1 MFSSVHSL
9 SHVQLFLTP
18 WTAAHQASLSITNS
32 QSPPKPMSIESVMPS
47 NHLILYHPLILL
59 PSIFPSIRVFQMS
72 QLFVSGGQ
80 SIGVSLQHQF
90 FQGIFR
96 TSLLGLTGLI
106 CLQSKGLWRVFS
118 NTTALLFH
126 SPYQLLTYYIVF
138 VHLLKVLLP
147 QIQCKFH
154 EIWIFSANVQFF
166 IQCISPFWHTVK
178 GKERKMKSL
187 SHVQLFATPWTVAYQ
202 APPSMGFSR
211 QEYWSGLPFPSPDL
225 PDPAIEPES
234 LAL

>member
-1 MFSSVHSL
+1 
-9 SHVQLFLTP
+9 
-18 WTAAHQASLSITNS
+18 
-32 QSPPKPMSIESVMPS
+32 MPS
-47 NHLILYHPLILL
+47 NQHLLSS
-59 PSIFPSIRVFQMS
+59 PSPSAFSLCQHQCLFLMS
-72 QLFVSGGQ
+72 QFFASGGQ

-138 VHLLKVLLP
+138 VHLLTVLLP